1 MEQHYKSFMDKQHP
15 SDFLIKDTIQK
26 AENLSQKPV
35 KTTRAK
41 LCKWQF
47 AVAAAAVFC
56 LLAGGVWKWNSQIVY
71 TDLNTITVTDNPETQ
86 YNQEYVGEI
95 KQSYL
100 GNNEAFSYLFDKNA
114 ETSEIQTEHG
124 NISVQVGSV
133 LNAGIQALYET
144 KPNQIKGFKVY
155 LGKFRTGNDDILLA
169 AFVKNDKQYY
179 LEGQGVTEEEMTTAV
194 KDLLK

>member
-15 SDFLIKDTIQK
+15 SDSLIKDTIQI

-47 AVAAAAVFC
+47 AVAAAAIFC
-56 LLAGGVWKWNSQIVY
+56 LLAGGIWKMNFHIVY
-71 TDLNTITVTDNPETQ
+71 TDLNNITMAENSETLQNPG
-86 YNQEYVGEI
+86 NVGEI

-100 GNNEAFSYLFDKNA
+100 GNNESFRYIFDKNA
-114 ETSEIQTEHG
+114 EASEIKTEHG
-124 NISVQVGSV
+124 KISVQVGSV
-133 LNAGIQALYET
+133 LNTGIQALYGT
-144 KPNQIKGFKVY
+144 KPNQIKGFEVY
-155 LGKFRTGNDDILLA
+155 LGKFRTGNDDMLLA
-169 AFVKNDKQYY
+169 AFVKKDKQYY
-179 LEGQGVTEEEMTTAV
+179 LEGQGVTEEEMTTAI